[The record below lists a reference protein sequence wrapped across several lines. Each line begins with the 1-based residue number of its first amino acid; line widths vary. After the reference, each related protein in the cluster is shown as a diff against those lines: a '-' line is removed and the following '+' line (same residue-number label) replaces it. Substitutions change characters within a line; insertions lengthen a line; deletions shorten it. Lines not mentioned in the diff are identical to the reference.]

1 MVEES
6 EILSLVSAL
15 YEAALGRRAWP
26 DVLAHLAQQL
36 GGSGDTLRW
45 DSASSRPG
53 DASAGLLAEITIV
66 RPDGRRG
73 WTVREEALLRTLGPH
88 LRRALRIERR
98 RASPAESRRRSGP
111 SAGPPPL
118 SQRESDC
125 LAWISRGASSKT
137 VARQLGLSSHTVD
150 QHIRSAMAKL
160 GAATRTGAAIMAFER
175 GLLSPAA
182 AVEHPDSRGPSGIGT
197 VSILNRIPAGAMVRP
212 EASRG
217 LP

>member
-26 DVLAHLAQQL
+26 EVLAHLAQRL
-36 GGSGDTLRW
+36 GGSGTTLRW
-45 DSASSRPG
+45 DPASPRPG
-53 DASAGLLAEITIV
+53 DASAGLPAGITIV
-66 RPDGRRG
+66 RPDGRQG
-73 WTVREEALLRTLGPH
+73 WTAREAALLHTLGPH
-88 LRRALRIERR
+88 LRRAVQIERR
-98 RASPAESRRRSGP
+98 RAALVAASRRRSGP
-111 SAGPPPL
+111 SAGL

-160 GAATRTGAAIMAFER
+160 GTATRTGAVIMALER

-182 AVEHPDSRGPSGIGT
+182 AVDRLDSRRPSGIGT
-197 VSILNRIPAGAMVRP
+197 ISILNRIPAGAMARP
-212 EASRG
+212 EALRG

>member
-1 MVEES
+1 MVEEG

-15 YEAALGRRAWP
+15 YEAALGRRSWP
-26 DVLAHLAQQL
+26 EVLARLAQRL
-36 GGSGDTLRW
+36 GGSGTTLRW
-45 DSASSRPG
+45 DPAPRPG
-53 DASAGLLAEITIV
+53 DASAGLLAGITIV
-66 RPDGRRG
+66 RPDGRQG
-73 WTVREEALLRTLGPH
+73 WTAREVALLHTLGPH
-88 LRRALRIERR
+88 LRRALQIERR
-98 RASPAESRRRSGP
+98 RAALAANRRRSGP
-111 SAGPPPL
+111 SAGL

-160 GAATRTGAAIMAFER
+160 GAATRTGAVIMALER

-182 AVEHPDSRGPSGIGT
+182 AIDHHDSRRLPGIRT

>member
-6 EILSLVSAL
+6 EFLSLVSAL

-26 DVLAHLAQQL
+26 EVLAHLAQRL
-36 GGSGDTLRW
+36 GGGGTTLRW
-45 DSASSRPG
+45 DPASPRPG
-53 DASAGLLAEITIV
+53 DASAGLPAGITIV
-66 RPDGRRG
+66 RPDGRQG
-73 WTVREEALLRTLGPH
+73 WTAREAALLHTLGPH
-88 LRRALRIERR
+88 LRRALQIERR
-98 RASPAESRRRSGP
+98 RAALAASRGRSGP
-111 SAGPPPL
+111 SAGL

-137 VARQLGLSSHTVD
+137 VARQLSLSSHTVD

-160 GAATRTGAAIMAFER
+160 GAATRTGAVIMALER

-182 AVEHPDSRGPSGIGT
+182 AVERPDPRRPPGIGT
-197 VSILNRIPAGAMVRP
+197 ISIPNRIAAGAMARP

>member
-36 GGSGDTLRW
+36 GGNGETLRW
-45 DSASSRPG
+45 DPASPRPG
-53 DASAGLLAEITIV
+53 DASAGLLAGITIV
-66 RPDGRRG
+66 RPDGRQG
-73 WTVREEALLRTLGPH
+73 WTAREAALLHTLGPH
-88 LRRALRIERR
+88 LRRAVQIERR
-98 RASPAESRRRSGP
+98 RAALAACRRRSGP
-111 SAGPPPL
+111 SAGL

-125 LAWISRGASSKT
+125 LASISRGASSKI

-160 GAATRTGAAIMAFER
+160 GAATRTGAVIMALER

-182 AVEHPDSRGPSGIGT
+182 SADRHDSRRPSGIGT
-197 VSILNRIPAGAMVRP
+197 ISILNRIPAGAMVRP